1 MDAITQT
8 MVGDRPIRAHL
19 DPFNPTGSTAN
30 VHFTS
35 SKTNIWTTDAA
46 KAHLNI
52 HVLDSNWE
60 GEFCRV
66 AEAHPN
72 VLAYVKNHNMGFE
85 VPYRFKSERRTYIPD
100 FIVLLDD
107 GRGKDDPLHLVVE
120 VKGYR
125 GEDAKDK
132 KATMETY
139 WVPGVNNLGTHG
151 RWAFAECTQVH
162 DFSAM
167 IDEHGSGDGGGR

>member
-8 MVGDRPIRAHL
+8 MVGDRPIRALL
-19 DPFNPTGSTAN
+19 DPYNPTGSTAN

-35 SKTNIWTTDAA
+35 SKTNIWTTDAT

-66 AEAHPN
+66 AEAHPK

-100 FIVLLDD
+100 FIVLVDD

-132 KATMETY
+132 KATMDTY
-139 WVPGVNNLGTHG
+139 WVPGINNLGTYG

-162 DFSAM
+162 DFGAM
-167 IDEHGSGDGGGR
+167 IDEHGSGNGGGR